1 MACKQRL
8 GPRGCCDRGG
18 LNNKWKK
25 RKKYTS
31 SGTGC
36 QIRLQASQN
45 KTNPCILHGA
55 PVFVSTNNNNN
66 NNNNKKKKKKKN
78 KNKRRKE
85 REKET
90 EEKSRESA
98 RERQIEEKNR
108 EGQKKRKEERTLQ
121 AQTQTFTARHS
132 LHTPDQT
139 SPCAY

>member
-18 LNNKWKK
+18 LNNKGKK
-25 RKKYTS
+25 RKKIHKFRDRMSNQIASLTKQDKS
-31 SGTGC
+31 S
-36 QIRLQASQN
+36 
-45 KTNPCILHGA
+45 
-55 PVFVSTNNNNN
+55 VFVSTNNNNY
-66 NNNNKKKKKKKN
+66 NNNNKKKN
-78 KNKRRKE
+78 KNERRKE

-108 EGQKKRKEERTLQ
+108 EGEKKRKEERTLQ

-139 SPCAY
+139 SPCAYE